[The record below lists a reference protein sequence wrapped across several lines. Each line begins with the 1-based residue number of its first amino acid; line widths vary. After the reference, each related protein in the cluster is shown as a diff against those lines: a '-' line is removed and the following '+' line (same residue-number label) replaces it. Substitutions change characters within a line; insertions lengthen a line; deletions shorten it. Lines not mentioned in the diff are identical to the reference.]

1 MADTCSVTPN
11 CDGHI
16 VDGFCDVC
24 GMQPAQSAAA
34 VGEPHVGTASAP
46 TSASSGPTGSHRT
59 GSTQLSGTSARGS
72 RRSSQ
77 ATRLSASRRLGLG
90 LVDIPD
96 IPRADPLTNL
106 MAEAKVP
113 ENKRFC
119 TGTRSD
125 GTLCDAPL
133 TREKCTQ
140 CGHTHTYTGT
150 PRKGCVKCGGPCEV
164 MAREK
169 GFCTVCGTPYD
180 FRPTLTHGDMVA
192 GQYEV
197 G

>member
-1 MADTCSVTPN
+1 MADPCSVTPN

-34 VGEPHVGTASAP
+34 VARYATDSPAALGVEPYVGMASAP
-46 TSASSGPTGSHRT
+46 MSAASAPTGSHRT

-72 RRSSQ
+72 RRASQ
-77 ATRLSASRRLGLG
+77 ATRLSTSRRLGLG
-90 LVDIPD
+90 LVNVPD
-96 IPRADPLTNL
+96 IPKADPLTNL

-125 GTLCDAPL
+125 GTPCDTPL

-140 CGHTHTYTGT
+140 CGHTHAYTST
-150 PRKGCVKCGGPCEV
+150 PRKGGVPLS
-164 MAREK
+164 RESP
-169 GFCTVCGTPYD
+169 F
-180 FRPTLTHGDMVA
+180 
-192 GQYEV
+192 
-197 G
+197 